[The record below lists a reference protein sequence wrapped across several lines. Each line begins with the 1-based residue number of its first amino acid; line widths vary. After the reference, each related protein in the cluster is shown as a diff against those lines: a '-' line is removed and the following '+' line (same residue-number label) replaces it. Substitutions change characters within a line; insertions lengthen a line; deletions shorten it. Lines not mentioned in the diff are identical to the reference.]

1 MSDKN
6 NKVPEEETKS
16 LVSNSN
22 EVQNNQESSTEQSS
36 ERQKVFSIPKGIH
49 SVLLLSLFISS

>member
-36 ERQKVFSIPKGIH
+36 ERQKVFSIHKGIH
-49 SVLLLSLFISS
+49 SVLYISLFISS